1 MEEVIARQ
9 NNEVEVFK
17 KDAADLISEVSE
29 VSDKILDFE
38 KNKRNNLIFY
48 GVPDDPEE
56 TQRSLDAK
64 VINKRFDGFIL
75 CL

>member
-56 TQRSLDAK
+56 TQRSLDTK
-64 VINKRFDGFIL
+64 VMNKRFDGFIL